1 MKVTTFAGKE
11 HHGSAKKNKKKLFL
25 KKIIIN
31 LTAQVVVAVRSKGWE
46 RCVRIQ
52 GTQSPVW
59 GSGVSSNRNLKTGWN
74 ITEGNTMILN

>member
-11 HHGSAKKNKKKLFL
+11 HHGSAKKAKKII

-31 LTAQVVVAVRSKGWE
+31 MTAQVVVVVRSKGWE
-46 RCVRIQ
+46 RCVSIQ

-59 GSGVSSNRNLKTGWN
+59 GSGVSSN
-74 ITEGNTMILN
+74 